1 MTGKEVIEMLV
12 EGGKANPD
20 PSSAQKLSAYKLNI
34 GDVFKKVNEQTAV
47 YKGMQVPVKIIIDK
61 DTKSVDVEVGTPPVS
76 SMIKKELGIEKAKLT
91 EEGTVAKEGTTKEGA
106 SKEDTA
112 TEDVSTAEK
121 NTTTGKTVLGSLTV
135 EQCVKI
141 AKMKIDEMLVKD
153 LKSAVKQV
161 IGTAGSMMGIQVEDK
176 NPKEVL
182 KEIDE
187 GKWDELLR

>member
-1 MTGKEVIEMLV
+1 MPEKEVIELLV

-34 GDVFKKVNEQTAV
+34 GNVFKKVNEQTAA

-61 DTKSVDVEVGTPPVS
+61 DTKSVDVEVGIPPVS
-76 SMIKKELGIEKAKLT
+76 SMIKKEIGIEKAKLT
-91 EEGTVAKEGTTKEGA
+91 EEDTTA
-106 SKEDTA
+106 
-112 TEDVSTAEK
+112 
-121 NTTTGKTVLGSLTV
+121 GKTVLGSITM

-141 AKMKIDEMLVKD
+141 AKMKINEMLVKD

-161 IGTAGSMMGIQVEDK
+161 VGTAGSMTGIQVEEK
-176 NPKEVL
+176 SAKEVL